1 MSLYP
6 SLEDMK
12 VDQMG
17 RAQAQAFEAIAQQQS
32 AYPSLAG
39 PGVQSSP
46 SHSYPDLADFMGLEL
61 SQEIIAANMPEY
73 LNRAVVPVENRGVAG
88 VSNMVAPLSGNS
100 VGLVRAQVTHGV
112 RELILC
118 KDQKGKVGLRVQAI
132 NKGIFVCVVVKDS
145 PAALGGLRFGDQIL
159 QVNGTTVAGYSVDDV
174 HKLLKKSPENN
185 ISIAVR
191 DRPFERTIT
200 VHKDS
205 TNHIGFQYKD
215 GKITVGFYL

>member
-1 MSLYP
+1 
-6 SLEDMK
+6 
-12 VDQMG
+12 
-17 RAQAQAFEAIAQQQS
+17 
-32 AYPSLAG
+32 
-39 PGVQSSP
+39 
-46 SHSYPDLADFMGLEL
+46 LADFMGLEL